1 MSRRI
6 IHLDMDAF
14 YAAIEQRDFPELRG
28 KPLIV
33 GGDRNRGVVAT
44 ASYEARP
51 YGVRSAMPMA
61 QALKL
66 CPQAIVVP
74 PRRERYVTVSRQ
86 IFAILRSFTPL
97 VEPLSLDE
105 AFLDVT
111 ASEQLFGPARV
122 IAQQIKT
129 RIQDETQL
137 TASAG
142 IAANKFV
149 AKIASDMQKPNG
161 LVEVQEED
169 ILSFI
174 HPLPV
179 TRIWGV
185 GRVTAR
191 TLHEM
196 NVHTIGDLARFRRET
211 LVAKFGAHGDHLFNL
226 AHGHD
231 TRPVD
236 PNQEIKS
243 IGEEETFS
251 HDLALDEDVYPALL
265 RQAQTVAQRLR
276 SRGLA
281 GRTIT
286 VKIKLAERL
295 GEGQFRAYTRS
306 HTFPTPTNDAQEIY
320 RAALLLYHA
329 VPRRNISVRLAGIY
343 ASGLEAEGKHEQ
355 LALFTSA
362 PQQTDTR
369 RRLGQLLDQLTA
381 RYGNDIV
388 RLGETRAMISQRSR
402 DPASLRKEELLDP
415 LTQEKKE
422 RRKSS

>member
-66 CPQAIVVP
+66 CPHAIVVP
-74 PRRERYVTVSRQ
+74 PRREHYLAVSRQ

-111 ASEQLFGPARV
+111 ASEQLFGPART
-122 IAQQIKT
+122 IAHRIKA
-129 RIQDETQL
+129 RIREETQL

-142 IAANKFV
+142 IASNKFV

-161 LVEVQEED
+161 LVEVREED
-169 ILSFI
+169 LLSFI

-179 TRIWGV
+179 TRLWGV

-191 TLHEM
+191 SLYEM
-196 NVHTIGDLARFRRET
+196 NVHTIGDLARLRRET

-226 AHGHD
+226 AQGHD
-231 TRPVD
+231 DRPVD

-251 HDLALDEDVYPALL
+251 YDLALDEDVYPALL
-265 RQAQTVAQRLR
+265 RQSQTVAQRLR
-276 SRGLA
+276 SRALV
-281 GRTIT
+281 GRTVT

-295 GEGQFRAYTRS
+295 GEGRFRMYTRS
-306 HTFPTPTNDAQEIY
+306 HTLPSPTNDAQEIY
-320 RAALLLYHA
+320 RAACALYRA
-329 VPRRNISVRLAGIY
+329 VPRRNVSVRLAGIY
-343 ASGLEAEGKHEQ
+343 ASNLEPVGKSEQ
-355 LALFTSA
+355 LNLFTAA
-362 PQQTDTR
+362 PQQAENR
-369 RRLGQLLDQLTA
+369 RRLGQVLDQLTA
-381 RYGNDIV
+381 RYGEDIV
-388 RLGETRAMISQRSR
+388 RLGETRSTAPKRSR

-415 LTQEKKE
+415 LTHGKKE
-422 RRKSS
+422 R

>member
-33 GGDRNRGVVAT
+33 GGNRDRGVVAT

-61 QALKL
+61 QALQL

-74 PRRERYVTVSRQ
+74 PRREQYLMVSRQ

-111 ASEQLFGPARV
+111 ASVQLFGPART
-122 IAQQIKT
+122 IAQRIKT
-129 RIQDETQL
+129 RIQEETQL

-142 IAANKFV
+142 IATNKFV

-161 LVEVQEED
+161 LVEVPEED

-179 TRIWGV
+179 TRLWGV

-191 TLHEM
+191 SLHEM
-196 NVHTIGDLARFRRET
+196 NVHTIGDLTRFRRET
-211 LVAKFGAHGDHLFNL
+211 LVAKFGAHGERLFNL
-226 AHGHD
+226 AQGHD
-231 TRPVD
+231 ERPVD
-236 PNQEIKS
+236 PNQEMKS

-251 HDLALDEDVYPALL
+251 QDLALDEDVYPALL

-276 SRGLA
+276 SRNLV
-281 GRTIT
+281 GRTVT

-295 GEGQFRAYTRS
+295 EEGRFRMYTRS
-306 HTFPTPTNDAQEIY
+306 HTLSSSTNDAQEIY
-320 RAALLLYHA
+320 QAACVLYRA
-329 VPRRNISVRLAGIY
+329 VPRRGIRVRLAGIY
-343 ASGLEAEGKHEQ
+343 ASNLEPTEKNEQ
-355 LALFTSA
+355 LNLFTVA
-362 PQQTDTR
+362 PQRTENR
-369 RRLGQLLDQLTA
+369 RRLGQVLDQLTT
-381 RYGNDIV
+381 RYGEDIV
-388 RLGETRAMISQRSR
+388 RIGETRLTAPKRSR
-402 DPASLRKEELLDP
+402 DPASIRKEELLDP
-415 LTQEKKE
+415 LTREKKGQ
-422 RRKSS
+422 

>member
-1 MSRRI
+1 
-6 IHLDMDAF
+6 MDAF

-74 PRRERYVTVSRQ
+74 PRREQYVTVSRQ
-86 IFAILRSFTPL
+86 IFAILRAFTPL

-111 ASEQLFGPARV
+111 ASEQLFGPVRT
-122 IAQQIKT
+122 IAQQIKA
-129 RIQDETQL
+129 RIERETQL

-142 IAANKFV
+142 IAVNKFV

-179 TRIWGV
+179 TRLWGV

-191 TLHEM
+191 TLYAM
-196 NVHTIGDLARFRRET
+196 GVQTIGDLARFRRET
-211 LVAKFGAHGDHLFNL
+211 LVAKFGAHGEHLFNL
-226 AHGHD
+226 AQGRD
-231 TRPVD
+231 ERPVD
-236 PNQEIKS
+236 PNQELKS
-243 IGEEETFS
+243 LGEEETFT
-251 HDLALDEDVYPALL
+251 HDLTLDEEVYPALL

-281 GRTIT
+281 GRTVT

-306 HTFPTPTNDAQEIY
+306 HTFPSPTNDAQEIY
-320 RAALLLYHA
+320 RASLLLYHA
-329 VPRRNISVRLAGIY
+329 VPRRGVSVRLAGIY
-343 ASGLEAEGKHEQ
+343 ASSLEPEGKNEQ
-355 LALFTSA
+355 LNLFPSA
-362 PQQTDTR
+362 PQQTDKR

-381 RYGNDIV
+381 RYGADIV
-388 RLGETRAMISQRSR
+388 RIGETRASASQRPR

-415 LTQEKKE
+415 LTRGKKE
-422 RRKSS
+422 R

>member
-1 MSRRI
+1 MRRRI

-33 GGDRNRGVVAT
+33 GGNSDRGVVAT

-51 YGVRSAMPMA
+51 YGVRSAMPMT

-66 CPQAIVVP
+66 CPHAIVVP
-74 PRRERYVTVSRQ
+74 PRREQYLAVSRQ
-86 IFAILRSFTPL
+86 IFTLLRSFTPL

-111 ASEQLFGPARV
+111 ASEQLFGSARE

-129 RIQDETQL
+129 RIRAETQL

-142 IAANKFV
+142 IAPNKFV
-149 AKIASDMQKPNG
+149 AKIASDMQKPDG
-161 LVEVQEED
+161 LVEVQAEE

-185 GRVTAR
+185 GRVTAQ
-191 TLHEM
+191 TLYGM
-196 NVHTIGDLARFRRET
+196 RVQTIGDLSRFSRET
-211 LVAKFGAHGDHLFNL
+211 LVARFGAHGEQLFNL
-226 AHGHD
+226 SHGLD
-231 TRPVD
+231 DRAVD
-236 PNQEIKS
+236 PNQEVKS
-243 IGEEETFS
+243 LGEEETFAK
-251 HDLALDEDVYPALL
+251 DLILDEDVHTVLL

-276 SRGLA
+276 NRRLV

-295 GEGQFRAYTRS
+295 GEGRYRAYTRS
-306 HTFPTPTNDAQEIY
+306 CTLPAPTSDAQEIY
-320 RAALLLYHA
+320 RTAVSLYGA
-329 VPRRNISVRLAGIY
+329 VPRRGVNVRLAGIY
-343 ASGLEAEGKHEQ
+343 ASSLEPEGKTEQ
-355 LALFTSA
+355 LDLFTPA
-362 PQQTDTR
+362 PQQHDKR

-381 RYGNDIV
+381 RYGEDIV
-388 RLGETRAMISQRSR
+388 RLGETRTTSPARPR
-402 DPASLRKEELLDP
+402 DPGSFRKEEIDTP
-415 LTQEKKE
+415 LMPKKKP
-422 RRKSS
+422 R

>member
-1 MSRRI
+1 MQRRV

-33 GGDRNRGVVAT
+33 GGNSERGVVAT

-66 CPQAIVVP
+66 CPHAIVVP
-74 PRRERYVTVSRQ
+74 PRREQYLAVSRQ
-86 IFAILRSFTPL
+86 IFTILRVFTPL

-111 ASEQLFGPARV
+111 ASEQLFGSARE

-129 RIQDETQL
+129 RIRAETQL

-142 IAANKFV
+142 VAPNKFV
-149 AKIASDMQKPNG
+149 AKIASDMQKPDG
-161 LVEVQEED
+161 LVEVQAEE

-185 GRVTAR
+185 GRVTAQ
-191 TLHEM
+191 TLYGM
-196 NVHTIGDLARFRRET
+196 GVQTIGDLARFGRET
-211 LVAKFGAHGDHLFNL
+211 LVARFGAHGDHLFNL
-226 AHGHD
+226 SHGRD
-231 TRPVD
+231 DREVD
-236 PNQEIKS
+236 PNQEVKS
-243 IGEEETFS
+243 IGEEETFAK
-251 HDLALDEDVYPALL
+251 DLTYDEEVHAALL
-265 RQAQTVAQRLR
+265 RYAQTVAQRLR
-276 SRGLA
+276 SRRLM

-295 GEGQFRAYTRS
+295 GEGRFRGYTRS
-306 HTFPTPTNDAQEIY
+306 HTLPAPTSDAQEIY
-320 RAALLLYHA
+320 RTAVMLYRA
-329 VPRRNISVRLAGIY
+329 VPRRGIDVRLAGIY
-343 ASGLEAEGKHEQ
+343 ASGLEAEGKNEQ
-355 LALFTSA
+355 LDLFTLA
-362 PQQTDTR
+362 PQQHDKR

-381 RYGNDIV
+381 RYGEEVV
-388 RLGETRAMISQRSR
+388 RLGETRTTSPTRPR
-402 DPASLRKEELLDP
+402 DLGSFRKEEFDKP
-415 LTQEKKE
+415 LTPEKKT
-422 RRKSS
+422 R